1 MIRGMR
7 RLVYGCGTVLT
18 AAMHA
23 VALQFDKDAG
33 DALAVRLAA
42 VLGRTLL
49 EARGRVS
56 EPAGGPAVLAT
67 FGEAG
72 PAEEFAEELRS
83 RGFDVL
89 VLPSEAAETDEQR
102 LVVRSFALGP
112 DSLTAQPRHGGAVE
126 VPWRDVRLLLRGV
139 VRVQHKRTQMV
150 EQRELSLGRA
160 MITGGLMVTKAVK
173 SSKNEIRIENEGFL
187 HLYPASGPPLA
198 FRQTDL
204 NYAGLGPGLEPSVA
218 ANFARLVAALR
229 EASPRAVYD
238 ERLATLPGQA
248 RLLGPSLAPER
259 HLDLAVTL
267 LARAL
272 LSRRLVEKNPR

>member
-1 MIRGMR
+1 
-7 RLVYGCGTVLT
+7 
-18 AAMHA
+18 MHV

-56 EPAGGPAVLAT
+56 EPAGGPSVLAT

-72 PAEEFAEELRS
+72 PAEEYAEELRS

-89 VLPSEAAETDEQR
+89 VLPSEEVETEEQR
-102 LVVRSFALGP
+102 LVVRSFELAPEALI
-112 DSLTAQPRHGGAVE
+112 AQPRHGGAVE
-126 VPWRDVRLLLRGV
+126 VPWRDVRLLLRGI

-150 EQRELSLGRA
+150 QQRQLSLGRA
-160 MITGGLMVTKAVK
+160 VLTGGLMVTKTVK
-173 SSKNEIRIENEGFL
+173 SSKTEVLTENEGFL
-187 HLYPASGPPLA
+187 HLYPASGPTLYFPQA
-198 FRQTDL
+198 DL

-218 ANFARLVAALR
+218 ANFARLVTVLR
-229 EASPRAVYD
+229 QASPRAVYD
-238 ERLATLPGQA
+238 ERLTTLPGQA
-248 RLLGPSLAPER
+248 RLLGPSLTPER

-272 LSRRLVEKNPR
+272 LSR

>member
-1 MIRGMR
+1 
-7 RLVYGCGTVLT
+7 
-18 AAMHA
+18 MHV

-67 FGEAG
+67 FAERG
-72 PAEEFAEELRS
+72 PAEELADELRS

-89 VLPSEAAETDEQR
+89 VLGSEAVETEEQR
-102 LVVRSFALGP
+102 LVVRSFELGP
-112 DSLTAQPRHGGAVE
+112 GSLTALPRHGGAVE
-126 VPWRDVRLLLRGV
+126 VPWSDVRLLLRGV

-150 EQRELSLGRA
+150 EQRKLSLGRA
-160 MITGGLMVTKAVK
+160 VITGGLMITKTVK
-173 SSKNEIRIENEGFL
+173 SSKNEIRTENEGFL
-187 HLYPASGPPLA
+187 QLYPASGPPLA
-198 FRQTDL
+198 FRQAEL
-204 NYAGLGPGLEPSVA
+204 NFAGLGRLEPSVT
-218 ANFARLVAALR
+218 ANFASLVAALR
-229 EASPRAVYD
+229 QASPHAVYD

-248 RLLGPSLAPER
+248 RLLGPSLQPER

-272 LSRRLVEKNPR
+272 LVR

>member
-1 MIRGMR
+1 
-7 RLVYGCGTVLT
+7 
-18 AAMHA
+18 MHI

-49 EARGRVS
+49 EARSRVS
-56 EPAGGPAVLAT
+56 EPAGGPSVLAT

-72 PAEEFAEELRS
+72 PAEELAEELRS
-83 RGFDVL
+83 RGFSVL
-89 VLPSEAAETDEQR
+89 VLPSAAVGTEAQR
-102 LVVRSFALGP
+102 LVVRSFELGP
-112 DSLTAQPRHGGAVE
+112 GSLTVQPRHGRAVE
-126 VPWRDVRLLLRGV
+126 VPWQDVRLLLRGI

-150 EQRELSLGRA
+150 EQRKLSLGRA
-160 MITGGLMVTKAVK
+160 VLTGGLMVTKTVK
-173 SSKNEIRIENEGFL
+173 STKHEIRVENEGFL

-198 FRQTDL
+198 FRQAEL
-204 NYAGLGPGLEPSVA
+204 NFAGLGPGLEPSVA
-218 ANFARLVAALR
+218 ANFARLVKVLR
-229 EASPRAVYD
+229 QASPRAVYD

-248 RLLGPSLAPER
+248 RMLGPSLPPER

-272 LSRRLVEKNPR
+272 LSP